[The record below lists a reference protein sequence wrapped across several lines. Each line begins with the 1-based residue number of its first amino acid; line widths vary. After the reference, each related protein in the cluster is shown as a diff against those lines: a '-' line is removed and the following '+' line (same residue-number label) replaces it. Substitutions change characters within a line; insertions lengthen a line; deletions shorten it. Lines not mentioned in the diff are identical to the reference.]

1 MKKLTVKQ
9 AMKIY
14 QEKFQNNLSRIFTP
28 LYMLAEKS
36 DGTGYALTYH
46 HAVIPSREEWEVMK
60 VLVDDFYEN
69 ISDIE
74 IEQFNDESR
83 QMNNEQQ
90 VNSSKL
96 TKKQRKIKGYIYFL
110 KADNGLIKIGKTKD
124 LKQRLD
130 HFTAKLPYKLELLHS
145 IESDDYSSL
154 EEYFHEM
161 FANKRKR
168 GEWFELT
175 EEDMKEVKLFEQ

>member
-96 TKKQRKIKGYIYFL
+96 TKKTKKDKRVYLFFKGRQWPH
-110 KADNGLIKIGKTKD
+110 KD
-124 LKQRLD
+124 R
-130 HFTAKLPYKLELLHS
+130 
-145 IESDDYSSL
+145 
-154 EEYFHEM
+154 
-161 FANKRKR
+161 
-168 GEWFELT
+168 
-175 EEDMKEVKLFEQ
+175 